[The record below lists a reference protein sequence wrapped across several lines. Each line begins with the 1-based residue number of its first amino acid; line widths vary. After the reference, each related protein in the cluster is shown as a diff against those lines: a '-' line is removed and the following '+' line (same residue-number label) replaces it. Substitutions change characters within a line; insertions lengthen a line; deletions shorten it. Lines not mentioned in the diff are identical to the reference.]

1 MSRLNAQNLPL
12 QPLPKLAVSYRRV
25 STNKQGEEDRSG
37 FSRQDE
43 ALANW
48 RRINPD
54 YEVRVIKEMIS
65 GKKNVKSGLLGQFL
79 KDAQKAEVAPGTV
92 LVVET
97 WSRLSRGDMAD
108 CMQLL
113 LDIFNAGLGVSLC
126 DWGCQILR
134 SFDETGGTV
143 FQIVG
148 AAQRSHGEWLE
159 KQARTVGA
167 RQWRRNEIA
176 ANASGGK
183 SAIFGNYRFKPR
195 SECPEKPGYPRWLD
209 VAPNG
214 DWILLEK
221 EVAWVQ
227 RAFRLAME
235 MGTGRVAREMR
246 AMGVTQAE
254 SDQPIT
260 KRGLDSLLRS
270 VTVLGWRQ
278 NTHNN
283 KPVGEPDKGVYPA
296 IITPKEFEDVQ
307 IALRSRKRTDTPN
320 GRHRHNLFEK
330 RSYCASCGSLL
341 GARNARDGYSLTCRG
356 KGKGGC
362 DVPDISYDENFLL
375 GVMTQFRWSEFFG
388 NDKHDA
394 ELANA
399 HRTVLAL
406 TSELG
411 ALQDKVERRRQ
422 QIKNADPGTPVNV
435 LLIWDQALMDEGADF
450 NAKNHEL
457 LRAEANMQSLERRPT
472 GREAEREV
480 RKKIRD
486 FMEGVRTDI
495 SLRDEFNNWLFRED
509 LGFVIDTR
517 IGSVL
522 FGRLEIGPDRKVT
535 CIDSA
540 VDDAA
545 ALGATPGQLKELQKQ
560 LANRDASVKHQLQE
574 AAEAKAEKER
584 KRTPESEAER
594 LAGLEKFKQQIEAH
608 I

>member
-1 MSRLNAQNLPL
+1 MH
-12 QPLPKLAVSYRRV
+12 KLAVSYQRV
-25 STNKQGEEDRSG
+25 STNAQGEEDRSG

-48 RRINPD
+48 CRINPE

-79 KDAQKAEVAPGTV
+79 KDAQKGKVPPGTV

-108 CMQLL
+108 CMQLM
-113 LDIFNAGLGVSLC
+113 LDIFNAGLGVSFC
-126 DWGCQILR
+126 DWGSQILR

-159 KQARTVGA
+159 KQSRTVGA

-183 SAIFGNYRFKPR
+183 SAIFGNFRFKPR
-195 SECPEKPGYPRWLD
+195 SECPIKPGYPRWFD
-209 VAPNG
+209 ATPDG
-214 DWILLEK
+214 KWIYLE
-221 EVAWVQ
+221 EEIAWVQ
-227 RAFRLAME
+227 RAFKLAME
-235 MGTGRVAREMR
+235 MGTGRIARELR

-254 SDQPIT
+254 SDNPIT
-260 KRGLDSLLRS
+260 KGDVDAILRS

-278 NTHNN
+278 NTSNN

-307 IALRSRKRTDTPN
+307 IALRSRNKKDTPN

-330 RSYCASCGSLL
+330 RTYCASCGSLL
-341 GARNARDGYSLTCRG
+341 GVRNARDGHAFTCSG
-356 KGKGGC
+356 KKKESC
-362 DVPDISYDENFLL
+362 DVPNIPYDENFLL

-399 HRTVLAL
+399 RRIVLTL

-411 ALQDKVERRRQ
+411 ALEDKVERRRQ

-435 LLIWDQALMDEGADF
+435 LLIWDQALMDEEADF
-450 NAKNHEL
+450 NAKNQAL

-480 RKKIRD
+480 RRRISD
-486 FMEGVRTDI
+486 LMEGDRTDI
-495 SLRDEFNNWLFRED
+495 SLRDEFNNWLFQED
-509 LGFVIDTR
+509 LGLVINTR
-517 IGSVL
+517 TGEAL

-535 CIDSA
+535 GIDS
-540 VDDAA
+540 VMDDAA
-545 ALGATPGQLKELQKQ
+545 ALGL
-560 LANRDASVKHQLQE
+560 D
-574 AAEAKAEKER
+574 
-584 KRTPESEAER
+584 
-594 LAGLEKFKQQIEAH
+594 LEKVRELVAG
-608 I
+608 